1 MYPEL
6 YGYQHIIYLVVFFA
20 ISISSLILIKKYVKS
35 EKTIN
40 IILKALGGALLF
52 SILLNRFSLFY
63 FKSNPHDPKL
73 LLPDSYCGLT
83 SLVLSLAVLLG
94 KKDNYAYHFLWLIGI
109 LGGGITVFYPDFI
122 GQDQSFFYLPTISG
136 LLHHSITLYICVYLI
151 VFDFIHITYKKWY
164 CALIG
169 ISFYMTYAVYLI
181 SLVGLDDALHIFTP
195 LLSGTP
201 LYAWFIS
208 IVYAALYAIILLVIE
223 LTRKHL
229 KKKTQSDQELETK

>member
-20 ISISSLILIKKYVKS
+20 LSISSLILIKKYVKS

-94 KKDNYAYHFLWLIGI
+94 KKRQLCLPFFVVNWNTWWRNYCFL
-109 LGGGITVFYPDFI
+109 
-122 GQDQSFFYLPTISG
+122 S
-136 LLHHSITLYICVYLI
+136 
-151 VFDFIHITYKKWY
+151 
-164 CALIG
+164 
-169 ISFYMTYAVYLI
+169 
-181 SLVGLDDALHIFTP
+181 
-195 LLSGTP
+195 
-201 LYAWFIS
+201 
-208 IVYAALYAIILLVIE
+208 
-223 LTRKHL
+223 
-229 KKKTQSDQELETK
+229 

>member
-20 ISISSLILIKKYVKS
+20 LSISSLILIKKYVKS

-83 SLVLSLAVLLG
+83 SLVLSLAVFIR
-94 KKDNYAYHFLWLIGI
+94 KKRQLCLPFFVVNWNTWWRHYCFL
-109 LGGGITVFYPDFI
+109 
-122 GQDQSFFYLPTISG
+122 S
-136 LLHHSITLYICVYLI
+136 
-151 VFDFIHITYKKWY
+151 
-164 CALIG
+164 
-169 ISFYMTYAVYLI
+169 
-181 SLVGLDDALHIFTP
+181 
-195 LLSGTP
+195 
-201 LYAWFIS
+201 
-208 IVYAALYAIILLVIE
+208 
-223 LTRKHL
+223 
-229 KKKTQSDQELETK
+229 